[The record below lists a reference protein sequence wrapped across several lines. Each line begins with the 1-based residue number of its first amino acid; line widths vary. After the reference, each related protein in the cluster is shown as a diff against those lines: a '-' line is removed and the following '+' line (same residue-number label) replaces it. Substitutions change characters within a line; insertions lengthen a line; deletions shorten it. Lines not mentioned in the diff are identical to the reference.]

1 MPELSKQSLLNLENN
16 SLKAEIEKLLQLSD
30 EAEAANKGGYS
41 FGAPIDEEEMTSW
54 EQKTGITIPES
65 YKEWL
70 RFSGE
75 SEINGAHAFFG
86 VLKTLSTT

>member
-30 EAEAANKGGYS
+30 EAEAEGNYNYS
-41 FGAPIDEEEMTSW
+41 FDAPIDEEEMTSW

-65 YKEWL
+65 YKEWR
-70 RFSGE
+70 RFSRE
-75 SEINGAHAFFG
+75 STIDGNTANFWSRKNLH
-86 VLKTLSTT
+86 